1 MYICITLTGYMHADE
16 GGTIYD
22 GTHVGT
28 ILLKTGLFVS
38 SFGSLVCIVHIQSV
52 LHLLPGAF
60 DRL

>member
-1 MYICITLTGYMHADE
+1 LTDYMHANE
-16 GGTIYD
+16 GGTIDD

-38 SFGSLVCIVHIQSV
+38 SFGSVVCIVHIQSV

-60 DRL
+60 DHL